1 MRHPD
6 LPQLA
11 AADLDKLA
19 AILALLSSDK
29 PGEVV
34 AAAAAAQRLLSRH
47 GLTFRD
53 IVAQPALPAIAET
66 TGTFDVFLDWP
77 TRWRAAV
84 YLCQQVPQTW
94 LTPFERQF
102 VANLAKYKH
111 KPSEAQLDILA
122 TVASNVI
129 AKGGASR

>member
-1 MRHPD
+1 MASDKPAK
-6 LPQLA
+6 L
-11 AADLDKLA
+11 AADLDKLGS
-19 AILALLSSDK
+19 ILALLSSDK

-34 AAAAAAQRLLSRH
+34 AAAAAARRLLSHH

-84 YLCQQVPQTW
+84 HLCQSAPQTW

-102 VANLAKYKH
+102 CANMSRYKH

-122 TVASNVI
+122 TTASNVI
-129 AKGGASR
+129 AKGGAK

>member
-6 LPQLA
+6 LPQIA

-34 AAAAAAQRLLSRH
+34 AAAAAARRLLSRH

-53 IVAQPALPAIAET
+53 LVTLPALPAP
-66 TGTFDVFLDWP
+66 TGSFDIFLDWP
-77 TRWRAAV
+77 SRWRAAV
-84 YLCQQVPQTW
+84 HLCQQAPQTW

-102 VANLAKYKH
+102 VANLSKYKH

-122 TVASNVI
+122 TIASNVI
-129 AKGGASR
+129 ARGGAK